1 MAEQSNDVFFLGHR
15 LGYGKIDFFLVSL
28 SQMAEKPA
36 AEPIYR
42 VIFNNQ
48 SEVYELYTRYIF
60 QSEMYGFIEVEELLF
75 DDGLINEGETEAKA
89 SFDKLKL
96 EFTGVK
102 RSFIPLP
109 SIVRVDEMEKPG
121 VVKVSP
127 SKDDPAGNVRHF
139 PSPVFKRPPVEPVD
153 PSSDD

>member
-1 MAEQSNDVFFLGHR
+1 
-15 LGYGKIDFFLVSL
+15 
-28 SQMAEKPA
+28 MAEKTT

-48 SEVYELYTRYIF
+48 GEVYELYTRYIY
-60 QSEMYGFIEVEELLF
+60 QSEMYGFVEVEELLF
-75 DDGLINEGETEAKA
+75 DESQISDQADAGTTAAEKTDANPDEKTDVKADVKA
-89 SFDKLKL
+89 SFDQLKK
-96 EFTGVK
+96 EFAGVK

-109 SIVRVDEMEKPG
+109 SIVRIDEMEKPG

-139 PSPVFKRPPVEPVD
+139 PSTAFKRPPVEPVD
-153 PSSDD
+153 TSTDD

>member
-1 MAEQSNDVFFLGHR
+1 
-15 LGYGKIDFFLVSL
+15 
-28 SQMAEKPA
+28 MAEKPT

-48 SEVYELYTRYIF
+48 GEVYELYTRYIF

-75 DDGLINEGETEAKA
+75 DESQLNEANDSSDETETSQAKI
-89 SFDKLKL
+89 SFDKLKQ

-102 RSFIPLP
+102 RSFIPLQ
-109 SIVRVDEMEKPG
+109 SVIRIDEMEKPG

-127 SKDDPAGNVRHF
+127 SKDDPSGNVRHF
-139 PSPVFKRPPVEPVD
+139 PSTAFKRPPVEPVD
-153 PSSDD
+153 TSTDD

>member
-1 MAEQSNDVFFLGHR
+1 M
-15 LGYGKIDFFLVSL
+15 SL

-75 DDGLINEGETEAKA
+75 DESLISDASDEAEAKI

-109 SIVRVDEMEKPG
+109 SVIRIDEMEKPG

-127 SKDDPAGNVRHF
+127 SKENMTGNVRHF
-139 PSPVFKRPPVEPVD
+139 PSPIFKRPPADPVD
-153 PSSDD
+153 TSSDD

>member
-28 SQMAEKPA
+28 SLMAEKPA

-48 SEVYELYTRYIF
+48 GEVYELYTRYIF

-75 DDGLINEGETEAKA
+75 DESLISDASDEAEAKI

-109 SIVRVDEMEKPG
+109 SVIRVDEMEKPG

-127 SKDDPAGNVRHF
+127 L
-139 PSPVFKRPPVEPVD
+139 KR
-153 PSSDD
+153 

>member
-1 MAEQSNDVFFLGHR
+1 
-15 LGYGKIDFFLVSL
+15 
-28 SQMAEKPA
+28 MAEKPA

-75 DDGLINEGETEAKA
+75 DESLFSDASDEAEAKI

-109 SIVRVDEMEKPG
+109 SVIRIDEMEKPG

-127 SKDDPAGNVRHF
+127 SKEDMTGNVRHF
-139 PSPVFKRPPVEPVD
+139 PSPIFKRPPADPVD
-153 PSSDD
+153 TSSDD

>member
-1 MAEQSNDVFFLGHR
+1 
-15 LGYGKIDFFLVSL
+15 
-28 SQMAEKPA
+28 MAEKTT

-48 SEVYELYTRYIF
+48 GEVYELYTRYIF

-75 DDGLINEGETEAKA
+75 DESQISNATDQVEAKT

-109 SIVRVDEMEKPG
+109 SISRIDEMEKPG
-121 VVKVSP
+121 VVKISP
-127 SKDDPAGNVRHF
+127 LKDDPTGNVRHF
-139 PSPVFKRPPVEPVD
+139 PSTAFKRPSPESTD
-153 PSSDD
+153 PSSGE

>member
-1 MAEQSNDVFFLGHR
+1 
-15 LGYGKIDFFLVSL
+15 
-28 SQMAEKPA
+28 MAEKTI

-48 SEVYELYTRYIF
+48 GDVYELYTLYIY
-60 QSEMYGFIEVEELLF
+60 QSEMYGFVEVEELIF
-75 DDGLINEGETEAKA
+75 DDSQIKEAKDQEEA
-89 SFDKLKL
+89 SGQQETKRNFEKLKL

-109 SIVRVDEMEKPG
+109 SIIRIDEMEKPG
-121 VVKVSP
+121 VVKVSQ

-139 PSPVFKRPPVEPVD
+139 PSHAFKRPPID
-153 PSSDD
+153 ADD

>member
-1 MAEQSNDVFFLGHR
+1 
-15 LGYGKIDFFLVSL
+15 
-28 SQMAEKPA
+28 MAEKPT

-48 SEVYELYTRYIF
+48 GEVYELYTRYIF

-75 DDGLINEGETEAKA
+75 DESQIDNASDKVEAKI

-96 EFTGVK
+96 EFSGVK

-109 SIVRVDEMEKPG
+109 SIIRVDEMEKLG
-121 VVKVSP
+121 AIKVSP
-127 SKDDPAGNVRHF
+127 SKGDPEGNVRHF
-139 PSPVFKRPPVEPVD
+139 PSPAFKRPPVEP
-153 PSSDD
+153 PSED

>member
-1 MAEQSNDVFFLGHR
+1 
-15 LGYGKIDFFLVSL
+15 
-28 SQMAEKPA
+28 MAEKPA

-75 DDGLINEGETEAKA
+75 DESLISDANDEAEAKI

-109 SIVRVDEMEKPG
+109 SVIRIDEMEKPG

-127 SKDDPAGNVRHF
+127 SKENMTGNVRHF
-139 PSPVFKRPPVEPVD
+139 PSPIFKRPPADPVD
-153 PSSDD
+153 TSSDD

>member
-1 MAEQSNDVFFLGHR
+1 
-15 LGYGKIDFFLVSL
+15 
-28 SQMAEKPA
+28 MAEKTT

-48 SEVYELYTRYIF
+48 GDVYELYTLYIY
-60 QSEMYGFIEVEELLF
+60 QSEMYGFIEVEELIF
-75 DDGLINEGETEAKA
+75 DDSQIDEAKNKDEAKA
-89 SFDKLKL
+89 NFEKLKV

-109 SIVRVDEMEKPG
+109 SIIRIDEMEKPG
-121 VVKVSP
+121 VVKVSQ

-139 PSPVFKRPPVEPVD
+139 PSQAFKRPPVD
-153 PSSDD
+153 LDD

>member
-1 MAEQSNDVFFLGHR
+1 MTGEHALWVSMVKCIFP
-15 LGYGKIDFFLVSL
+15 LVSL

-60 QSEMYGFIEVEELLF
+60 QSEMYGFMEVEELLF
-75 DDGLINEGETEAKA
+75 DESLISDASDATEAKI

-109 SIVRVDEMEKPG
+109 SVIRIDEMEKPG

-127 SKDDPAGNVRHF
+127 SKDDMAGNVRHF
-139 PSPVFKRPPVEPVD
+139 PSPLFKRPPVD
-153 PSSDD
+153 TSSDD

>member
-1 MAEQSNDVFFLGHR
+1 
-15 LGYGKIDFFLVSL
+15 
-28 SQMAEKPA
+28 MAEKPT

-48 SEVYELYTRYIF
+48 GEVYELYTRYIF

-75 DDGLINEGETEAKA
+75 DESQVSSATDETEAKI

-109 SIVRVDEMEKPG
+109 SISRIDEMEKPG
-121 VVKVSP
+121 IVKVTQVKDSP
-127 SKDDPAGNVRHF
+127 VGNVRHF
-139 PSPVFKRPPVEPVD
+139 PSTAFKRPPVDPVD
-153 PSSDD
+153 SSSDETPED

>member
-1 MAEQSNDVFFLGHR
+1 
-15 LGYGKIDFFLVSL
+15 
-28 SQMAEKPA
+28 MAEKPT

-48 SEVYELYTRYIF
+48 GEVYELYTRYIF

-75 DDGLINEGETEAKA
+75 DESQLNEANDSSDESEASQAKI
-89 SFDKLKL
+89 SFDKLKK

-102 RSFIPLP
+102 RSFIPLQ
-109 SIVRVDEMEKPG
+109 SIIRIDEMEKPG

-139 PSPVFKRPPVEPVD
+139 PSTAFKRPPVEPVD
-153 PSSDD
+153 TSTDD

>member
-1 MAEQSNDVFFLGHR
+1 
-15 LGYGKIDFFLVSL
+15 
-28 SQMAEKPA
+28 MAEKPT

-48 SEVYELYTRYIF
+48 GEVYELYTRYIF

-75 DDGLINEGETEAKA
+75 DESQISNASDQAEAKI

-109 SIVRVDEMEKPG
+109 SIIRIDEMEKPG

-127 SKDDPAGNVRHF
+127 SKDDPIGNVRHF
-139 PSPVFKRPPVEPVD
+139 PSTGFKRPPVDEE
-153 PSSDD
+153 

>member
-1 MAEQSNDVFFLGHR
+1 
-15 LGYGKIDFFLVSL
+15 
-28 SQMAEKPA
+28 MAEKTT

-48 SEVYELYTRYIF
+48 GEVYELYTRYIF

-75 DDGLINEGETEAKA
+75 DESQISNATDEVEAKT

-109 SIVRVDEMEKPG
+109 SISRIDEMEKPG
-121 VVKVSP
+121 AVKVTP
-127 SKDDPAGNVRHF
+127 VKETLMGNVRHF
-139 PSPVFKRPPVEPVD
+139 PSTAFKRPPVD
-153 PSSDD
+153 PIDSSSDDIPED

>member
-1 MAEQSNDVFFLGHR
+1 
-15 LGYGKIDFFLVSL
+15 
-28 SQMAEKPA
+28 MAEKPA

-75 DDGLINEGETEAKA
+75 DESLISDASDEAEAKI

-109 SIVRVDEMEKPG
+109 SVIRIDEMEKLG

-127 SKDDPAGNVRHF
+127 SKEDMTGNVRHF
-139 PSPVFKRPPVEPVD
+139 PSPIFKRPPADPVD
-153 PSSDD
+153 TPSDD